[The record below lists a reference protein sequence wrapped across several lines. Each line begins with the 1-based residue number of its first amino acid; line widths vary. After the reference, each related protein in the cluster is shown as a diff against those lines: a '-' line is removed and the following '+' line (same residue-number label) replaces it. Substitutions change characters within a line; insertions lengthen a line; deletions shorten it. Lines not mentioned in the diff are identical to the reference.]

1 MGVCSNVRSS
11 TLDQSDGSSPCPL
24 SSECHSWTAYLKI
37 CQEEAAMPDLTS
49 PTVRT
54 LEKEDL
60 VMNSIIQ
67 CFPLSL
73 T

>member
-1 MGVCSNVRSS
+1 M
-11 TLDQSDGSSPCPL
+11 